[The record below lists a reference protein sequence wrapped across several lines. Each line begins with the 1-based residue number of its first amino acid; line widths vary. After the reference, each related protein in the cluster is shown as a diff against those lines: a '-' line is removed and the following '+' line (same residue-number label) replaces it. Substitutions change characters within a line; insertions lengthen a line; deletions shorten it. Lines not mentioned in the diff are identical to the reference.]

1 MYFSVNTSYKKDM
14 KTAKKGFFSEL
25 AKDLKKHRYLYIML
39 IPVILYFLLFC
50 YRPIG
55 GLLIAFEN
63 YKPRKGIWHSDW
75 VGLQNFID
83 FFESPFFGRVLK
95 NTLVLSLGSLI
106 FGFPIPILFA
116 LFLNEVK
123 NVKFKKVVQTITYL
137 PHFITTVIICS
148 LIIQF
153 TDSDGFITSFVN
165 LLTGHEGSLITDE
178 NCFRPIYIISGIWQ
192 TFGWNSIIYFAA
204 ISGIDAEQYEAARID
219 GANRWDMMFRIT
231 LPELIPTIMILL
243 IMQCGSVLS
252 VGWEKAFLLQTPV
265 TYEVSDII
273 STYVYRQGFEEMNY
287 SYSSAIGMFN
297 SIVNLLLLTI
307 ANRVSKKTTESGLW

>member
-1 MYFSVNTSYKKDM
+1 M
-14 KTAKKGFFSEL
+14 KATAIKCFFSDFI
-25 AKDLKKHRYLYIML
+25 KDLKKHRYLYIML
-39 IPVILYFLLFC
+39 IPVVVYFFLFC
-50 YRPIG
+50 YRPMG

-63 YKPRKGIWHSDW
+63 YKPRKGIWGSEW
-75 VGLQNFID
+75 VGLKNFID

-95 NTLVLSLGSLI
+95 NTLWLSLGSLI

-123 NVKFKKVVQTITYL
+123 SVRFKKLVQTVTYL

-153 TDSDGFITSFVN
+153 TDSDGFITVFVN
-165 LLTGHEGSLITDE
+165 SITGHTGSLITDE
-178 NCFRPIYIISGIWQ
+178 HFFRPIYIISGIWQ
-192 TFGWNSIIYFAA
+192 SFGWNSIIYFAA

-265 TYEVSDII
+265 TYNVSDII
-273 STYVYRQGFEEMNY
+273 STYVYRQGFVDMNY
-287 SYSSAIGMFN
+287 STSAAVGMFN
-297 SIVNLLLLTI
+297 SIVNLIMLTL
-307 ANRVSKKTTESGLW
+307 ANKVSKKTTESSLW